1 MSRTH
6 DLRSWLRHV
15 PANFDQFR
23 RRVLDK
29 VDAPRTRVA
38 LAAFS
43 TSRTATADVEHRP
56 RAIVPE
62 GLRERP
68 RDLTTVA
75 EALATWEGEGG
86 GLGHLKARALPGGA
100 RGPQARS
107 PGGSVRQ

>member
-15 PANFDQFR
+15 PVSFDQFR

-29 VDAPRTRVA
+29 VDDRRARVA

-43 TSRTATADVEHRP
+43 TSRTAT
-56 RAIVPE
+56 
-62 GLRERP
+62 
-68 RDLTTVA
+68 VA
-75 EALATWEGEGG
+75 EALATWESEGG